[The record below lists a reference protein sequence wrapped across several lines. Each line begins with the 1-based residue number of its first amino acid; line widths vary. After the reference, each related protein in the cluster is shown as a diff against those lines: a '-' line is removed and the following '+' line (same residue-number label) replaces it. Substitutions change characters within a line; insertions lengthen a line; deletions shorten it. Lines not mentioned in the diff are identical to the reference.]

1 MGVASRVRFHRR
13 PGLLS
18 VTGTPVA
25 AGRFWVAA
33 LLSAFPLA
41 LGSLSDARL
50 EGETVRSGVGDPWR
64 EQHEGGRV
72 RARQPPQAR
81 LRRPR
86 ASGALAVS
94 GRGRRPAAH
103 GPFPRAVTSPACS
116 CVRTRLRC
124 E

>member
-18 VTGTPVA
+18 VTGTSVA

-33 LLSAFPLA
+33 LLSAFPPA

-50 EGETVRSGVGDPWR
+50 EGETVGSGVGDPWR

-81 LRRPR
+81 LR
-86 ASGALAVS
+86 
-94 GRGRRPAAH
+94 PAAH